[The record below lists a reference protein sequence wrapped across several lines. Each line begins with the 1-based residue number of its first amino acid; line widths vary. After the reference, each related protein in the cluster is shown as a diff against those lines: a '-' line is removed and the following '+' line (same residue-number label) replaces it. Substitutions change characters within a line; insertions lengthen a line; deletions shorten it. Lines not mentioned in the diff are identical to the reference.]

1 MIRIIASCSL
11 KSHTSKVSPEKV
23 LESYFLCTFSFSA
36 LSASTAYERSAVCI
50 REKSK

>member
-23 LESYFLCTFSFSA
+23 LESYFLCTFSFGA
-36 LSASTAYERSAVCI
+36 LFAVDNIRALCSLHP
-50 REKSK
+50 REK